1 MPENRS
7 QMKDTREYMAL
18 MNSKV
23 EFMKDAV
30 LRDPYGTTHFAWLDF
45 SVNYT
50 FKDSCRC
57 FRVENSG
64 FFVPARGCLFRVL
77 GKSWWNCG

>member
-30 LRDPYGTTHFAWLDF
+30 CRILMALHFAWLDF

-50 FKDSCRC
+50 FKDSVSV
-57 FRVENSG
+57 FSG
-64 FFVPARGCLFRVL
+64 
-77 GKSWWNCG
+77 